1 MGYLTSHDDM
11 KDAGLLLDP
20 DHVGGG
26 AHDRTK
32 VHRGERG
39 VAQHR
44 ARAVVLGSTLQQ
56 HWPKIWNRLSNSNNN
71 T

>member
-20 DHVGGG
+20 DHVRGS

-32 VHRGERG
+32 VHRGEGG
-39 VAQHR
+39 VAQH
-44 ARAVVLGSTLQQ
+44 
-56 HWPKIWNRLSNSNNN
+56 
-71 T
+71 